1 MSSVRV
7 KIFRVT
13 GLMRVKREWQRFS
26 LEIADV
32 KEENIRERVYS
43 LLGSRHKLKRAHI
56 KILEVKEVSP
66 EEVEDPKLRALMSTD
81 RIVVFMR

>member
-1 MSSVRV
+1 VRV